1 LVLLVKQRRPRRGN
15 RATFNTRG
23 GRPVGF
29 TRKTKAAA
37 TCTGTPQADTDATRA
52 AQTQQAD
59 TDATRTA
66 QTQQA
71 GTDATRAAQTQQV
84 DTDATRAA
92 QTQQAE
98 VRGIQ
103 MDHLKKSQNISKN
116 ISFFKNIF
124 SRSILL
130 NIFEADFFPLHC
142 TSAKKRMAP
151 HPQNQCC
158 QAQDCETHL
167 GSIDFF
173 GGAILFFR
181 ACTRGAIF

>member
-1 LVLLVKQRRPRRGN
+1 MYGYAPSGPTQHAPRRHS
-15 RATFNTRG
+15 RR
-23 GRPVGF
+23 
-29 TRKTKAAA
+29 
-37 TCTGTPQADTDATRA
+37 TP
-52 AQTQQAD
+52 TQHAPRRHSR
-59 TDATRTA
+59 RTPTPHA
-66 QTQQA
+66 P
-71 GTDATRAAQTQQV
+71 R
-84 DTDATRAA
+84 RH
-92 QTQQAE
+92 
-98 VRGIQ
+98 IQ
-103 MDHLKKSQNISKN
+103 KISKRYPKDIQK
-116 ISFFKNIF
+116 ISKYLKISQKISHF
-124 SRSILL
+124 SKIYFLRSILL